1 MHSKSMGL
9 QIADAVT
16 SSYYYAVENSAD
28 GFTEDAYVRLL
39 LPCACRHAGELFG
52 HGVRLHGC
60 SQATLEKMRLELT
73 RWER

>member
-16 SSYYYAVENSAD
+16 SSYFYGVETTVD

-39 LPCACRHAGELFG
+39 LPRACRQGEELFG
-52 HGVRLHGC
+52 HGAKFVGC
-60 SQATLEKMRLELT
+60 SQATLSEMRRELI